1 MIPFASVG
9 DKERISE
16 TANKP
21 NEIKVGLLK
30 VGVEREGG
38 AGGVG
43 GVGVG
48 TGGLR
53 GRTKIRIRNILFLKI
68 KNYFIISAII
78 SHTNLF
84 LSLINSSFFVNCL
97 IV

>member
-38 AGGVG
+38 AG